1 MVSNINNGQAN
12 AGVVNN
18 AKQQKLDLQR
28 QDANRSSAPSAPST
42 NKAASD
48 SVSLTPQA
56 QQLKTVQEKAEQ
68 SPGFDSKKVEEL
80 KKAISEG
87 KYQIDTEK
95 LAKNIAAFEFDVYG

>member
-1 MVSNINNGQAN
+1 MVSNVNNGQPN
-12 AGVVNN
+12 TGVLNN
-18 AKQQKLDLQR
+18 AKQQKLDLQK
-28 QDANRSSAPSAPST
+28 QDANRGSAPVAQNAT
-42 NKAASD
+42 KAAAD

-68 SPGFDSKKVEEL
+68 SPGFDSKKVEAL

-95 LAKNIAAFEFDVYG
+95 LAKNIAAFEFNVYG